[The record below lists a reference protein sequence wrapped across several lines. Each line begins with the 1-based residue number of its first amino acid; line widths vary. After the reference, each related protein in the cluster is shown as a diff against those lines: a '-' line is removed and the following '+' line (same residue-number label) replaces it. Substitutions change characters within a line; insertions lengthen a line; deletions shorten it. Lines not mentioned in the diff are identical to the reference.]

1 MADLSVNIGDLK
13 LCNPVMTA
21 SGTFGY
27 GKEFEDFVDLEKDW
41 WYHCKKGLP
50 FIIVRV
56 ILTHAWQKPL
66 WGCLMR

>member
-27 GKEFEDFVDLEKDW
+27 GKEFEDFVDLEKI
-41 WYHCKKGLP
+41 GG
-50 FIIVRV
+50 I
-56 ILTHAWQKPL
+56 ILTHVWQRPL